1 MGLNQLVTS
10 GSVCLEDRRTW
21 TGVNLG
27 GGEAHLSFNVPV
39 RFRVGTRSG
48 CLEVGVWSPRDDR
61 EAGDTEKK
69 NNVYVNMANMKRGV
83 VVGKSCP
90 LSLDLKKE
98 VLSSPGRHK
107 GNRTSGSSCNT
118 ASRSTARTCTSQ
130 TQGWTPRFPS
140 GRFLIA
146 PRDLV
151 PRESLLF
158 HVSITRLQCVF
169 SF

>member
-1 MGLNQLVTS
+1 M
-10 GSVCLEDRRTW
+10 
-21 TGVNLG
+21 
-27 GGEAHLSFNVPV
+27 PV
-39 RFRVGTRSG
+39 RFRVETRSG
-48 CLEVGVWSPRDDR
+48 CLEIGVWSPRDDW

-69 NNVYVNMANMKRGV
+69 NNVYVNMANMKRGGV
-83 VVGKSCP
+83 AGRSCP
-90 LSLDLKKE
+90 LSLDLKIE

-107 GNRTSGSSCNT
+107 GHRTSGSSCNT
-118 ASRSTARTCTSQ
+118 ASPSTARTCTSQ

-140 GRFLIA
+140 GRLLIA
-146 PRDLV
+146 PRDLAPISSSCN